1 MKTFSL
7 KELLEEDNQIPYY
20 TIPGLLP
27 IGLIT
32 LSGPQKVGKTWLT
45 LKLAIDASQGNPVFG
60 AFPCQPKRVFYYAQ
74 RNDIGPMSFFD
85 RCLDLG
91 LHTSM
96 YGTRKLSHCKDGTGL
111 EVEIC
116 KTLNLKHMKRVIE
129 EDKTE
134 ILIIDPADKLLN
146 DNQKISELNNLAGD
160 KGVSIILTTSKTM
173 TNKGLMEASYLS
185 EVDWTLSPGKKGE
198 LQLLRNGG
206 EDEIP
211 ISLTISFSER
221 CETVIHGWGSK
232 PVTIQVMNTET
243 IGG

>member
-1 MKTFSL
+1 MKIFSL
-7 KELLEEDNQIPYY
+7 KELLEEDNQIPY

-60 AFPCQPKRVFYYAQ
+60 AFPCQPKRVFYYAYMNE
-74 RNDIGPMSFFD
+74 RVIPLFD

-91 LHTSM
+91 LHTTMSGL
-96 YGTRKLSHCKDGTGL
+96 GTHLSNCQNGTGIEI
-111 EVEIC
+111 EVC
-116 KTLNLKHMKRVIE
+116 KRFNLKHIKKIIE

-134 ILIIDPADKLLN
+134 ILIIDSADNLLN
-146 DNQKISELNNLAGD
+146 KPETLSDLNYLTWNN
-160 KGVSIILTTSKTM
+160 GVSIILTTTK
-173 TNKGLMEASYLS
+173 KLAQIGFRRASYLS
-185 EVDWTLSPGKKGE
+185 KADWTLSPGKTGE

-206 EDEIP
+206 EDETP
-211 ISLTISFSER
+211 LSLTISFSETFT
-221 CETVIHGWGSK
+221 EVLQGWGCK